1 MRYLRVPGIAKEK
14 KDDLNAAMADYD
26 QAIKISPK
34 FSDPYIGSKFLLAAK
49 TEVL

>member
-1 MRYLRVPGIAKEK
+1 
-14 KDDLNAAMADYD
+14 MADYD

-49 TEVL
+49 TEVLQVCSRGENLGRRSAI